1 MPAPDASCPATP
13 SSLTSLFLRRIP
25 VSLVKR
31 EIVINAS
38 ALEVRVALLEDGS
51 LTELYLERQQ
61 HRGLAGNIYK
71 GKVTRVLP
79 GMQAAFVDIGL
90 EKAGFLHV
98 SDFHDDVQ
106 AVGSIAEVIGED
118 DVETYPVDG
127 DGDGGSDEAKSPQDL
142 QELAELEDLEEPSEG
157 QTDRQDDRR
166 DYPPDEQAE
175 RRSARPDVR
184 QDLRPNVRQDV
195 RQGARQPTQP
205 DARRRDVQQSVEES
219 SAEENIE
226 IDRRDL
232 GDAAAAAPV
241 EGEAEAAAPTAEGE
255 AGAAPGTKRRRS
267 RRRRRRGGK
276 AHKRRPRVHEQRS
289 RLPIEQQLHRNQ
301 EIIVQIAKEPMGTK
315 GARLTSSI
323 SLPGRHLVYM
333 PTSGHVG
340 VSRRIGSAEERA
352 RLRAAVKELGRVQG
366 GFIVRTACEG
376 VSKREIQR
384 DANFLTRLWGSILAK
399 SESSPPAS
407 ILYSDLDVALRTV
420 RDLFSS
426 EIDKLWCDDPETFER
441 IVQFVQHYMPRLR
454 ARLTMYQGAE
464 PIFDHFKI
472 EPQIERAL
480 DRKVWLKSGG
490 YLVFDQAEA
499 LTAIDVNTGRF
510 VGKTNQDETV
520 LRTNLEAAEEV
531 VKQLRLR
538 NIGGI
543 IIVDFIDMSR
553 EADRKKV
560 SDVLREAQR
569 RDKARTSALKI
580 SELGLVQMTRKRT
593 RESLEELLTDSCP
606 HCEGR
611 RVVKSVPT
619 LAAEVLRGVHREARR
634 RSGDDMLL
642 VKVHPAVA
650 RYLYDHGARDLEALE
665 RRVGIKIV
673 LRAMEG
679 LEPGSFEL
687 SLVPAAA

>member
-1 MPAPDASCPATP
+1 M
-13 SSLTSLFLRRIP
+13 
-25 VSLVKR
+25 KR

-51 LTELYLERQQ
+51 LAELYLERQQ

-98 SDFHDDVQ
+98 SDFHDDVRTL
-106 AVGSIAEVIGED
+106 GSIAEVIGEE
-118 DVETYPVDG
+118 DVETEPVDG
-127 DGDGGSDEAKSPQDL
+127 YGGDDAKSPTDL
-142 QELAELEDLEEPSEG
+142 QELAELEEMEEPHE
-157 QTDRQDDRR
+157 RQD
-166 DYPPDEQAE
+166 P
-175 RRSARPDVR
+175 R
-184 QDLRPNVRQDV
+184 QDLPELQNPQDSQALQDEPHDL
-195 RQGARQPTQP
+195 QGYRHELQNDRHDPHDP
-205 DARRRDVQQSVEES
+205 DDQ
-219 SAEENIE
+219 
-226 IDRRDL
+226 
-232 GDAAAAAPV
+232 AAPPA
-241 EGEAEAAAPTAEGE
+241 EAEAATAAPAEG
-255 AGAAPGTKRRRS
+255 AAAPATKRRRS

-276 AHKRRPRVHEQRS
+276 AHKRPRVHEQRS

-352 RLRAAVKELGRVQG
+352 RLRSAVKELGRVQG

-384 DANFLTRLWGSILAK
+384 DANFLTRLWASILAK
-399 SESSPPAS
+399 SETSPPAS

-426 EIDKLWCDDPETFER
+426 EIDKLWCDDPETYER

-454 ARLTMYQGAE
+454 TRVTLYQGTA

-560 SDVLREAQR
+560 SDALREALR

-593 RESLEELLTDSCP
+593 RESLEELLTDPCP
-606 HCEGR
+606 HCQGR

-634 RSGDDMLL
+634 RGGDDMLL

-673 LRAMEG
+673 LRSKEG
-679 LEPGSFEL
+679 LDPGSFEL

>member
-1 MPAPDASCPATP
+1 M
-13 SSLTSLFLRRIP
+13 
-25 VSLVKR
+25 KR

-98 SDFHDDVQ
+98 SDFHDDIQ

-127 DGDGGSDEAKSPQDL
+127 DGDGGDEAKSPQDL
-142 QELAELEDLEEPSEG
+142 RDQQQLADLENLEEPSER
-157 QTDRQDDRR
+157 QTDRQNDRQ
-166 DYPPDEQAE
+166 DERGQRQAE
-175 RRSARPDVR
+175 RPS
-184 QDLRPNVRQDV
+184 V
-195 RQGARQPTQP
+195 RQGGARQAVQQEVQ
-205 DARRRDVQQSVEES
+205 RRDVAPGVEENS
-219 SAEENIE
+219 KKESIE
-226 IDRRDL
+226 QEGIEVDRLDL
-232 GDAAAAAPV
+232 GDETAATSV
-241 EGEAEAAAPTAEGE
+241 EGEADAASPGAAAGE

-441 IVQFVQHYMPRLR
+441 IGQFVQHYMPRLR
-454 ARLTMYQGAE
+454 PRLTMYQGAE

-560 SDVLREAQR
+560 SDVLREALR

-593 RESLEELLTDSCP
+593 RESLEELLTDTCP
-606 HCEGR
+606 RCEGR

-619 LAAEVLRGVHREARR
+619 LAAEVLRGIHREARR

-673 LRAMEG
+673 LRAMQG

>member
-1 MPAPDASCPATP
+1 M
-13 SSLTSLFLRRIP
+13 
-25 VSLVKR
+25 KR

-98 SDFHDDVQ
+98 SDFHDDIQ

-127 DGDGGSDEAKSPQDL
+127 DGDGGDEAKSPQDL
-142 QELAELEDLEEPSEG
+142 RDQQQLAELENLEEPPER
-157 QTDRQDDRR
+157 QTDRQNDRQ
-166 DYPPDEQAE
+166 DEQDQRQAE
-175 RRSARPDVR
+175 RPS
-184 QDLRPNVRQDV
+184 V
-195 RQGARQPTQP
+195 RQGGARQAVQQEVQ
-205 DARRRDVQQSVEES
+205 RRDVAPGVEENS
-219 SAEENIE
+219 KEESIE
-226 IDRRDL
+226 QEGIEVDRLDL
-232 GDAAAAAPV
+232 GDETAATSV
-241 EGEAEAAAPTAEGE
+241 EGEADAASPAAAAGE

-441 IVQFVQHYMPRLR
+441 IGQFVQHYMPRLR

-560 SDVLREAQR
+560 SDVLREALR

-593 RESLEELLTDSCP
+593 RESLEELLTDTCP
-606 HCEGR
+606 RCEGR

-619 LAAEVLRGVHREARR
+619 LAAEVLRGIHREARR

-673 LRAMEG
+673 LRAMQG